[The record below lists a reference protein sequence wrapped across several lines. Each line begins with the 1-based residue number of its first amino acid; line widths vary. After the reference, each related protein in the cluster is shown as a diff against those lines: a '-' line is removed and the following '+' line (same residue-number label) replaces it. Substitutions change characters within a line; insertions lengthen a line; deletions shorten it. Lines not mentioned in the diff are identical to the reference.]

1 MSLRNYYYYYFFCF
15 EGGGVRERGEI
26 FLIHIEDMG
35 VFASILL
42 CLDPGTREFPVR
54 EPNEVVNH

>member
-1 MSLRNYYYYYFFCF
+1 M
-15 EGGGVRERGEI
+15 
-26 FLIHIEDMG
+26 IHIEDMG